1 MNGDRKTQAGDGDVA
16 AYLTSI
22 TDDRRRTDATAVVD
36 LMRGVTGAEPELWGD
51 SIVGFGRQSYT
62 TADGKVRDWF
72 AVGLSARKAALTL
85 YGLTY
90 DASNADLLEQLGPH
104 KTGKGCLYL
113 TRLDRIDRPALTE
126 LIERSWRTNS
136 D

>member
-1 MNGDRKTQAGDGDVA
+1 MNSDRKTRADGGDVA

-22 TDDRRRTDATAVVD
+22 ADDRRRTEATDVVG
-36 LMRGVTGAEPELWGD
+36 LMRDVTGTEPELWGD

-90 DASNADLLEQLGPH
+90 DAGNADLLERLGPH

-126 LIERSWRTNS
+126 LIERSWRANS